1 MIRIVALL
9 IIAFHVGSA
18 QAEPDL
24 VQTLAPFLQSYCISC
39 HGAQQQEGDR
49 RFDLLFASEDVISR
63 AEVLQEI
70 LDQLNLTAMPPED
83 EVQPSN
89 SEIETVIATITRA
102 IAKAREVARDNAG
115 KVVMRRLNR
124 QEYRNTVRDLFSLKM
139 IDFDPTTTFPA
150 DDVTDGFDNVG
161 EGLVT
166 SDYLLRSYLDAARK
180 VAEKVIRPG
189 SRPEMIHLGS
199 GLNSDN
205 SGEGASLDS
214 VILDKEGR
222 KQVGRMFV
230 KFRQP
235 LGIPQLDKKRG
246 VPADGEYVIR
256 FSARA
261 VRRKSRYTDEDL
273 RYKSD
278 EPMRLSISID
288 SRELGPSAHRVVA
301 EYEIPD
307 DQVIEIEHRL
317 WLEKGFTFHLH
328 WANGPDGSFK
338 RILRKVLPKYHKD
351 ALYPIRNPPEMYV
364 GSGPEL
370 HVETLGLD
378 GPFYDRWPPEGFARF
393 FPNPPENP
401 DDSFLA
407 ESLLRLANVAY
418 RRPVS
423 QEELTPYID
432 LARVHYAKNG
442 DFWEAVKYGVRAI
455 LTSPHFIYF
464 AETAP
469 ENTNN
474 RLVSHHE
481 LASRLSYF
489 LWSSMPDDELR
500 GLADRGILHD
510 PAVLR
515 KQVSRMLADPRSLA
529 FVQNF
534 TGQWLGLRQL
544 GQMPPDPEKHQSY
557 YQDKLEAAMRRE
569 TELVFEHILHNNRS
583 VLEFVDSDYTFLNK
597 ALANH
602 YGIARVAHEGFQ
614 KVSLKTKH
622 QRGGVLGHGSI
633 LTATSN
639 GVETQPI
646 ARGIWVLENLLG
658 TPPNAPPPDID
669 PIEPDTRGVS
679 TFRELMEKH
688 RSHPTCYGCH
698 RKIDPLGLA
707 LENYDNVGA
716 WRTKYSS
723 QRPIDPSGELPN
735 GTPIAG
741 PSGLKQFLLSQPE
754 QFIRCLTEKLYIYA
768 LGRRLSFADRPSI
781 DGIVSTM
788 PHHNYGFHELIQQIV
803 ASEEFKTK

>member
-1 MIRIVALL
+1 MG
-9 IIAFHVGSA
+9 FA
-18 QAEPDL
+18 QAKSDL
-24 VQTLAPFLQSYCISC
+24 GQTLAPFLQSYCVNC
-39 HGAQQQEGDR
+39 HGPKQQEGDR
-49 RFDLLFASEDVISR
+49 RFDQLFDSDDVISR
-63 AEVLQEI
+63 AESLQEI
-70 LDQLNLTAMPPED
+70 LDQLNLTAMPPKD
-83 EVQPSN
+83 EVQPSKA
-89 SEIETVIATITRA
+89 ELKTVIDTITNA
-102 IAKAREVARDNAG
+102 IAVAREDARDNAG

-124 QEYRNTVRDLFSLKM
+124 HEYRNTVRDLFRLKM
-139 IDFDPTTTFPA
+139 VDFDPTITFPA
-150 DDVTDGFDNVG
+150 DEATDGFDNVG

-180 VAEKVIRPG
+180 VADKVIRPG

-199 GLNSDN
+199 GLESDN
-205 SGEGASLDS
+205 SGKGTTLDS

-222 KQVGRMFV
+222 KEVGRMFV

-246 VPADGEYVIR
+246 VPADGEYAIR
-256 FSARA
+256 FSAQA

-307 DQVIEIEHRL
+307 DQIIEIEHRL

-338 RILRKVLPKYHKD
+338 RILRKVLPKYNKD
-351 ALYPIRNPPEMYV
+351 ALYPTRNPPEMYV

-370 HVETLGLD
+370 HVETLEIN
-378 GPFYDRWPPEGFARF
+378 GPFYDQWPPEGFARF

-401 DDSFLA
+401 NDSFLA

-423 QEELTPYID
+423 QEELKPYID
-432 LARVHYAKNG
+432 LARVHHAENG
-442 DFWEAVKYGVRAI
+442 DYWEAVKYGVRSI
-455 LTSPHFIYF
+455 LTSPHFIYL

-469 ENTNN
+469 ENPKQ
-474 RLVSHHE
+474 RLVSDHE

-489 LWSSMPDDELR
+489 LWSSMPDDELL
-500 GLADRGILHD
+500 GIAERGILHD
-510 PAVLR
+510 PAILR
-515 KQVSRMLADPRSLA
+515 QQVSRMLADPRSLA

-557 YQDKLEAAMRRE
+557 YQDNLEAAMRRE
-569 TELVFEHILHNNRS
+569 TEMVFEYILHNDRS
-583 VLEFVDSDYTFLNK
+583 ILEFVDSNYTFLNK

-602 YGIARVAHEGFQ
+602 YGIAEVAHEGFA
-614 KVSLKTKH
+614 KVFLKSEH

-639 GVETQPI
+639 GVETQPVV
-646 ARGIWVLENLLG
+646 RGIWVLENLLG

-716 WRTKYSS
+716 WRTEYGNR
-723 QRPIDPSGELPN
+723 RPIDPSGELPN
-735 GTPIAG
+735 GTSMTG
-741 PSGLKQFLLSQPE
+741 PSGIKKFLLSRPE
-754 QFIRCLTEKLYIYA
+754 QFTRCLTEKLYIYA

-781 DGIVSTM
+781 DRIVFTM

-803 ASEEFKTK
+803 ASEEFKSK